1 MKDNKK
7 WKTKEEAEEY
17 ISKAIQSQNY
27 GLSYCSAC
35 DFLGVNPIERSG
47 RTKGFYLGLLDDC
60 FISWSNKQI
69 RDFID
74 QLQDEI
80 LTAEYV
86 DSHKCKDPDE
96 YLATAEEVLKVAKQ
110 QLRERH
116 GYERKQLLK
125 RYKLYKSNKGAE
137 KNRKNK

>member
-17 ISKAIQSQNY
+17 ISKAIQNQNC

-35 DFLGVNPIERSG
+35 DFLGVNPTERSG
-47 RTKGFYLGLLDDC
+47 SAKGFYLGLLDDC

-69 RDFID
+69 REFID

-80 LTAEYV
+80 LTAEYI

-110 QLRERH
+110 ELKERH
-116 GYERKQLLK
+116 GYERKQIRK
-125 RYKLYKSNKGAE
+125 RRRLHSSHQ
-137 KNRKNK
+137 